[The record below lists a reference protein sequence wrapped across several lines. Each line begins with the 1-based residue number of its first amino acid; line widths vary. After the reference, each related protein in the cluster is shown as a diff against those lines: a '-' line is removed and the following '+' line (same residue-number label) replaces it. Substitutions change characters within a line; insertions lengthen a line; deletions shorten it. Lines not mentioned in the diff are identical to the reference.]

1 MFIKYSIFLL
11 GILIFSIYSKPTE
24 KNPEEGNQ
32 NNLKKLLLFWPFVTA
47 QNERRTQRS
56 PDFVSDR
63 SLRSPIVG

>member
-1 MFIKYSIFLL
+1 MFKYTVFVL
-11 GILIFSIYSKPTE
+11 GFLIFSIYSKPTE

-32 NNLKKLLLFWPFVTA
+32 INFKKYLLFWPFVTA

-56 PDFVSDR
+56 PEFVGDR